1 MSCQLK
7 IVTRGLASI
16 CLKRKGYFGKQ
27 RTFLIE
33 QNPDLWSPL
42 PAGHTVPGHRAP
54 AASLWQPALQS
65 SATPGLMKRLLS
77 LVSHHSV
84 NARKKEKEVFHRNGV
99 RTVGLLE
106 ECQLYVRQNVMDI
119 GGYDCFLLF
128 EWLLVLTAALR
139 CCLLVLRMFSLSWM
153 PAQHLPLP
161 SPVLFHCFP
170 LQLSA
175 VLLCLLPQ
183 ILQRFLSSCVSQ
195 SQSQPNTAQ
204 LNLLGANSTLCGF

>member
-106 ECQLYVRQNVMDI
+106 ECQLYVRQNMD
-119 GGYDCFLLF
+119 GYRWIWLF
-128 EWLLVLTAALR
+128 SLVWMTLGSYSSPEMLFVSPQDVQPVLDACSAFASALPCSVSLFPPAAL
-139 CCLLVLRMFSLSWM
+139 CSAFVSSASDTSKVPFILCFSIS
-153 PAQHLPLP
+153 
-161 SPVLFHCFP
+161 
-170 LQLSA
+170 
-175 VLLCLLPQ
+175 
-183 ILQRFLSSCVSQ
+183 VSTKYCTIKLAR
-195 SQSQPNTAQ
+195 S
-204 LNLLGANSTLCGF
+204 